1 MSIQEEE
8 QSNTDEGV
16 RYWTE
21 NSEDAAESTF
31 GNHGAEENMSE
42 ESWIYS
48 MLVGLKFTIN
58 SWGFWK
64 EEKML
69 LTTKN
74 F

>member
-21 NSEDAAESTF
+21 SEDAAESTF